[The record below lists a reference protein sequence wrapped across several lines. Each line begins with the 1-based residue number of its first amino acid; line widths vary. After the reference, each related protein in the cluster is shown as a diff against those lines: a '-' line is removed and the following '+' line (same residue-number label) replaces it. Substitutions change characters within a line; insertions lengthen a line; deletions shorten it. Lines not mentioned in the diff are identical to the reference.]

1 MSLSPSQELAFL
13 RELNGSA
20 EGLATK
26 LDSISHMF
34 EELNEASAG
43 KCELLP
49 CASLLSS
56 SVTTVPSCHSCS
68 YHSFELA
75 RRLPARRGS
84 GRP

>member
-49 CASLLSS
+49 CAS
-56 SVTTVPSCHSCS
+56 C
-68 YHSFELA
+68 
-75 RRLPARRGS
+75 RGV
-84 GRP
+84 